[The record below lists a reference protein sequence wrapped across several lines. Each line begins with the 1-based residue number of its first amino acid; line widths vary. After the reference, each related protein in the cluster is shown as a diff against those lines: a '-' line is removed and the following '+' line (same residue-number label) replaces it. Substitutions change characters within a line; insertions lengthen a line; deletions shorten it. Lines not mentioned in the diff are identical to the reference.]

1 MSTVPSS
8 AGSTRASGSPGI
20 VLGLKITSVLL
31 TLGLLV
37 QAWLGGSGFFEGE
50 ADLITAH
57 EMLGNIY
64 FLVAAIQIALSFFAL
79 QKSVMA
85 RSLLIVSILLLV
97 DVAAQLGLG
106 YSGRENASAMAWH
119 MPNGV
124 LLMCLC
130 MLSLILVWGRP
141 GDRA

>member
-1 MSTVPSS
+1 
-8 AGSTRASGSPGI
+8 
-20 VLGLKITSVLL
+20 
-31 TLGLLV
+31 V